1 MPFTVYP
8 PPMGAEKVTE
18 NSGKAFLTKVAVR
31 SLVALGELEVSEN
44 ETACGFPVVPSLHFE
59 NSYPSSA
66 TACAYSVNDF
76 DLSLE
81 DSLIVALSEVPA
93 VVL

>member
-1 MPFTVYP
+1 
-8 PPMGAEKVTE
+8 MGAEKVTE

-31 SLVALGELEVSEN
+31 FLVALEELEVSEN

-66 TACAYSVNDF
+66 TAGAYSVNDF
-76 DLSLE
+76 DLSVE
-81 DSLIVALSEVPA
+81 DSLLVTVWELPA
-93 VVL
+93 YVLASDA